1 MKSTSAAI
9 AVVTNLSLKLQYRIL
24 LVSILRSPIMVRAI
38 RIDIFST
45 DEKVETITDAITKM
59 GLFFKELPKG
69 HDTNKIASFAISK
82 SAKAVLLYSDA
93 AGKAKPDYMEML
105 RLAGLPETAVK
116 ASTNLDD
123 QLPEDEY
130 PDDLRIILHHPL
142 IFTLSKEGQKEEIA
156 LIRRWLRDI
165 RVYTPLLHQQA
176 KREFE
181 PKVDFM

>member
-9 AVVTNLSLKLQYRIL
+9 AVITSLPLKLRYRIL
-24 LVSILRSPIMVRAI
+24 LVSILRSLVMGRVV

-45 DEKVETITDAITKM
+45 DGKVGIITDAITKM

-69 HDTNKIASFAISK
+69 HDANTIASFAISK
-82 SAKAVLLYSDA
+82 SPKAMLLYSEA
-93 AGKAKPDYMEML
+93 AEKAKPDYMEML

-116 ASTNLDD
+116 ASTNLDE

-130 PDDLRIILHHPL
+130 PDDLRMILHHPL
-142 IFTLSKEGQKEEIA
+142 IFTLSKEGQKEEID
-156 LIRRWLRDI
+156 LIRGWLRDI
-165 RVYTPLLHQQA
+165 RVYAPILHQHA
-176 KREFE
+176 KKEFE